1 MFHSTRK
8 CSLIKDVKIHSAGYV
23 RQSPGT
29 VCKLSARTVASVD
42 VPIRKLPLLILGL
55 KGLLGKVHNNLLSP
69 SGRPTLS
76 VPAIYACICHQIITI
91 LHRNRVSSQIYEQP
105 LGLLRWHA
113 LGWDKIFQTY
123 LINQL
128 NYGPDRLDCPRLVA
142 LVAALG
148 KQVVSWGLPCTSL
161 SSASSFSRIVFLSWF
176 PGALSHELPSAH
188 EGMISTIEF
197 VTGKKF

>member
-1 MFHSTRK
+1 MLHHVYKVAEIKINSQPDFVYSARLALPLPYKIEIYLLNTSWDPMFHSTRK
-8 CSLIKDVKIHSAGYV
+8 CSLIKDVKIHSSGYV

-105 LGLLRWHA
+105 LGLLR
-113 LGWDKIFQTY
+113 
-123 LINQL
+123 
-128 NYGPDRLDCPRLVA
+128 
-142 LVAALG
+142 
-148 KQVVSWGLPCTSL
+148 
-161 SSASSFSRIVFLSWF
+161 
-176 PGALSHELPSAH
+176 
-188 EGMISTIEF
+188 
-197 VTGKKF
+197 